1 MTNSMTKRNVLKNRL
16 LKNTVH
22 FTTIHFSS
30 EILWMY
36 FAGFKLHFNC
46 AVGLRKGSYELV
58 GSIIGISK
66 HAFYFLY
73 KQTGNNYLSRDDI
86 FPHNETA

>member
-1 MTNSMTKRNVLKNRL
+1 MSNSMTKRIVLKNRF

-22 FTTIHFSS
+22 FITIHFTA
-30 EILWMY
+30 EILQMY

-46 AVGLRKGSYELV
+46 VVGLRKGSYELV
-58 GSIIGISK
+58 GSIIGILK

-73 KQTGNNYLSRDDI
+73 KQTGNNYLSRENI
-86 FPHNETA
+86 FPQNETA